1 MKRLL
6 AGALVAM
13 SLAACSDTTGPEA
26 SPASPLAKAP
36 STQPDVRADHYIVV
50 YRDNVTRTPTAA
62 SRMITSGRISV
73 EHTYTAA
80 LNGFAAKL
88 DSGQV
93 AALRSD
99 PDVAI
104 VEPDIIVH
112 AFGTESSPDWGLDR
126 LDQRSLPLSNTYSY
140 GSTGAGVNAYI
151 LDTGIRYS
159 HTDLGGRAHF
169 AYDAFGGNGS
179 DCFGHGTHV
188 SGTVGGI
195 KYGVAK
201 DVTLWSVRVLQCD
214 GSAPLSNIIA
224 GIDWVTAHHRSPA
237 VANMSLGATLA
248 PALDSAVAKS
258 IESGVTYVVA
268 AGNYTE
274 NACQIY
280 PANLPTAIDVA
291 ASDNTDHRWA
301 YSDYGSCVSL
311 FAPGVNITSDDYLSD
326 IATVT
331 WSGTSMASPHV
342 AGIAAL
348 YLGAHPTATP
358 AQVKQAILANATS
371 GHILNLSGSPN
382 LLAYSAFVGGTSSPT
397 AAPAPSSSF
406 TAAFS
411 ATCGTTNSCGFD
423 ASASSLPNGA
433 SSYNWWFGDGKAA
446 GSTSPTITH
455 PYAKA
460 GTYSVK
466 LLIDDKSGNKT
477 TITKSIT
484 VGATAQSSPTTTSS
498 TYVKPVIDVSC
509 STVYCAFNGIDSSVP
524 DGVSSYSWA
533 FGDGRTGSGLKLQHE
548 YSKSGTYTV
557 QLTIVDKLG
566 HKGTTT
572 RSVTVKA

>member
-13 SLAACSDTTGPEA
+13 SLAACSDATGPEA
-26 SPASPLAKAP
+26 SPTAPGAKPPLV
-36 STQPDVRADHYIVV
+36 QPDIRADHYIVV
-50 YRDNVTRTPTAA
+50 YRENVGRTPTTAN
-62 SRMITSGRISV
+62 RMITSGRVTV
-73 EHTYTAA
+73 ERTYTAA

-93 AALRSD
+93 AALRAD

-112 AFGTESSPDWGLDR
+112 AQGTESSPDWGLDR
-126 LDQRSLPLSNTYSY
+126 LDQRSLPLSNSYTY
-140 GSTGAGVNAYI
+140 GSTGSGVNAYI
-151 LDTGIRYS
+151 IDTGIRYS

-169 AYDAFGGNGS
+169 AFDAFGGNGA
-179 DCFGHGTHV
+179 DCMGHGTHV

-201 DVTLWSVRVLQCD
+201 AVTLWSVRVLQCD
-214 GSAPLSNIIA
+214 GSAPLSDIIA

-237 VANMSLGATLA
+237 VANMSLGATNA

-258 IESGVTYVVA
+258 IRSGVTYVVA

-274 NACQIY
+274 NACSIY
-280 PANLPTAIDVA
+280 PANLPSVIDVG

-301 YSDYGSCVSL
+301 YSDYGSCVSI

-326 IATVT
+326 VATVT

-358 AQVKQAILANATS
+358 SQVKQAILANATS
-371 GHILNLSGSPN
+371 GHLLNLSGSPN
-382 LLAYSAFVGGTSSPT
+382 LLAYSAFVGSTSTPD
-397 AAPAPSSSF
+397 AAPAPSTSF

-411 ATCGTTNSCGFD
+411 TSCGTTDVCAFD
-423 ASASSLPNGA
+423 ASGSSVPNGA
-433 SSYNWWFGDGKAA
+433 SSYNWWFGDGSDA
-446 GSTSPTITH
+446 GSTNATMSH
-455 PYAKA
+455 AYAKA

-466 LLIDDKSGNKT
+466 LLIDDKDGNKT
-477 TITKSIT
+477 SVIKSIT
-484 VGATAQSSPTTTSS
+484 VGATTQSAPATSTS
-498 TYVKPVIDVSC
+498 TIKPVISASC
-509 STVYCAFNGIDSSVP
+509 TSVYCAFNAKDSSVP
-524 DGVSSYSWA
+524 AGASSYSWS
-533 FGDGRTGSGLKLQHE
+533 FGDGNTGGGLSVQHK
-548 YSKSGTYTV
+548 YSKTGTFNV

-566 HKGTTT
+566 HKAATT
-572 RSVTVKA
+572 RSIAVK